1 MLREVDRIN
10 AASMDSKMTGW
21 QTGGDSLIMESE
33 VAATAS
39 GCLDFRTSFTEV
51 EMEEFPTTSLR

>member
-1 MLREVDRIN
+1 MGVERSGPYQCGIDGLKNDGMR
-10 AASMDSKMTGW
+10 
-21 QTGGDSLIMESE
+21 GDSLIMESE